1 MLVLDENL
9 PAGQRLLLRKWRVH
23 FRVIGVDIA
32 YAGTTDENLIP
43 VLHHLSKPTFFTL
56 DRNFYRLDWAH
67 SNYGLTW
74 LDVRRRVAAEFI
86 WRFLKHPV
94 FDTRAKRLGIVA
106 RVSMDGVRYWRMSER
121 GAQSVLWGDE

>member
-32 YAGTTDENLIP
+32 YSGTTDENLIP
-43 VLHHLSKPTFFTL
+43 VLHHLSKPTFLTL

-67 SNYGLTW
+67 SNYGLVW
-74 LDVRRRVAAEFI
+74 LDVRRRVAAEFTR
-86 WRFLKHPV
+86 RFLKHDN
-94 FDTRAKRLGIVA
+94 FDTQAKRLGIVA
-106 RVSMDGVRYWRMSER
+106 RVGSDGVGYWRLGKR
-121 GAQSVLWGDE
+121 GTQFVRWADA